1 MVESELLS
9 VSQLTEH
16 ILTRQPDG
24 LPLLE
29 EFIAKGGDVNSK
41 DDKKRDLLGAASMV
55 DNTVLVRRLL
65 KAGANAL
72 QQDNFNMNALMH
84 ASLNGRT
91 RVVKMLLDDAKKD
104 LNVDVILCATD
115 KWGNSALTLGAD
127 TGFTEIVKLLLEA
140 GAPIDHKNKYGE
152 SALIV
157 AAVRAHLSTIQL
169 LLHGCADLQVVDI
182 YDNTAMSL
190 VKMLV
195 GVHGGNDA
203 ALNTIRKYLD
213 MAQSISV
220 YSRFAIGLY
229 QHGHLWC
236 QQGYVANLRSANT
249 TELQH
254 ALNNTPLHLDLSLT
268 RKALCYEEKYE
279 QFGIYNLAYV
289 ESIHLIRNHILQKL
303 DRSQLSALVI
313 DNILRFLPVRPP

>member
-1 MVESELLS
+1 MLELLS
-9 VSQLTEH
+9 VNQLTEH

-41 DDKKRDLLGAASMV
+41 DDNKRSLLGAASMV
-55 DNTVLVRRLL
+55 DNAVLVRHLL
-65 KAGANAL
+65 KAGANVL
-72 QQDNFNMNALMH
+72 HQDNFNMNALMH
-84 ASLNGRT
+84 ASLNGDAG
-91 RVVKMLLDDAKKD
+91 VVKMLLDAAKKD
-104 LNVDVILCATD
+104 LNLSLCATD
-115 KWGNSALTLGAD
+115 KYGDSALTLGAD
-127 TGFTEIVKLLLEA
+127 TGVTEIVKLLLEA
-140 GAPIDHKNKYGE
+140 GAPIDHQNKHGE

-169 LLHGCADLQVVDI
+169 LLHGCADLQLVDI
-182 YDNTAMSL
+182 HDNTAMSL

-195 GVHGGNDA
+195 GIHGGNNT
-203 ALNTIRKYLD
+203 ALNTIRTYLD
-213 MAQSISV
+213 MSQNISV

-236 QQGYVANLRSANT
+236 QQGCVANLRSANT
-249 TELQH
+249 TELQQ
-254 ALNNTPLHLDLSLT
+254 ALNNTTLHLDLSLT
-268 RKALCYEEKYE
+268 RKALCYEDKYE